1 MKLRFFLIIVLAT
14 AFLSCTKYETRVRET
29 KIVSTSVS
37 DVGFTTAKLT
47 IMLRGDRWLADD
59 TGFEIQGYANW
70 DSLTY
75 SWYEDENFED
85 WNNREYRIHFEIDGL
100 LPGMT
105 YRWRPYIEKGDI
117 VVYGEFL
124 DFTTEM

>member
-14 AFLSCTKYETRVRET
+14 AFLSCTKYETWENEI

-37 DVGFTTAKLT
+37 EIGSSTAKLT
-47 IMLRGDRWLADD
+47 IVLSGTPEIVD
-59 TGFEIQGYANW
+59 TIGLQLYGYADN
-70 DSLTY
+70 LTVF
-75 SWYEDENFED
+75 WYENFEMGY
-85 WNNREYRIHFEIDGL
+85 REYRKHCEIGGL

-117 VVYGEFL
+117 IVYGEFI